1 MKLRQ
6 KLKKVLL
13 IGLFALF
20 TLASAQAYV
29 EAPCP
34 RLLVLSEVEGE
45 TVVCGFLSVPESRTR
60 EAGRELELAVM
71 TLKSR
76 SDTPLADPILFLQGG
91 PGGAALSTIEMWQDL
106 PWRDS
111 RDIILLDQRGTGY
124 SVPNLKCPEIYV
136 ELDIALGV
144 KSCRNRLLREG
155 HDLRAFNSAED
166 AADVA
171 DLRAALEVEGFN
183 LYGVSYGTRLALTVM
198 RDYPEVIRS
207 VVLDSTYPPQVNRLV
222 EFGPNF
228 DRALTRV
235 FDACLES
242 ERCNKA
248 FPDLE
253 ESFLTTIEDFNDLA
267 LELDDLEGLE
277 DFTLTGSDLLGL
289 YFQSMYSEVIIPNI
303 PYSMTKLA
311 QDDFWSAILLL
322 SGVVSGEEVDSGNA
336 NVLAVFRV
344 LRELFKWFWREV
356 QAEGVYFSTECQEDV
371 PFQTLQ
377 EVLGQAEMLQPVIG
391 QFVEDTGRDQ
401 FSMCRAW
408 RVPAAGD
415 VESQAVESDIPTL
428 VLAGSFDPITPPS
441 WGRRAAQTLS
451 NSYFFEFPNAA
462 HGVFLSGDCP
472 VGMVEAFLKSPE
484 AEPNG
489 ECIESLEVEF
499 YVPESE

>member
-1 MKLRQ
+1 MLSS
-6 KLKKVLL
+6 V
-13 IGLFALF
+13 A
-20 TLASAQAYV
+20 AQVYR

-34 RLLVLSEVEGE
+34 RLLVLSEIEGE
-45 TVVCGFLSVPESRTR
+45 SVTCGFITVPESRTR
-60 EAGRELELAVM
+60 DSDRTLELAVM
-71 TLKSR
+71 TLKSH
-76 SDTPLADPILFLQGG
+76 SSTSLADPILFLQGG

-124 SVPNLKCPEIYV
+124 SLPNLKCPEIYA

-144 KSCRNRLLREG
+144 KGCRNRLLREG
-155 HDLRAFNSAED
+155 HDLRAYNSAED

-171 DLRAALEVEGFN
+171 DLREALGIETFN

-198 RDYPEVIRS
+198 RDHPEVIRS

-222 EFGPNF
+222 EFGANF
-228 DRALTRV
+228 ERALTRV

-242 ERCNKA
+242 ETCNAA

-253 ESFLTTIEDFNDLA
+253 KTFIDAVESFDDLA
-267 LELDDLEGLE
+267 LELEEIEGLE
-277 DFTLTGSDLLGL
+277 DIALSSSDLLGL
-289 YFQSMYSEVIIPNI
+289 YFQSMYSEAVIPNI

-311 QDDFWSAILLL
+311 EDDFWSAILLL
-322 SGVVSGEEVDSGNA
+322 SGVVSGEEVDSGNG
-336 NVLAVFRV
+336 NFLAVFRV
-344 LRELFKWFWREV
+344 IREIFKWFWREV
-356 QAEGVYFSTECQEDV
+356 QAEGVYFSTECQEDI
-371 PFQTLQ
+371 PFQTLN
-377 EVLGQAEMLQPVIG
+377 EVLEQAETLKPLLG
-391 QFVEDTGRDQ
+391 QFAEDTGRDQ

-408 RVPAAGD
+408 RVPAADD

-441 WGRRAAQTLS
+441 WGRRAAKTLT

-462 HGVFLSGDCP
+462 HGVFISGDCP
-472 VGMVEAFLKSPE
+472 VGMVEAFLENPMT
-484 AEPNG
+484 EPND
-489 ECIESLEVEF
+489 ECIEGLEVEF

>member
-6 KLKKVLL
+6 KIKKMLL
-13 IGLFALF
+13 MGLFTLF
-20 TLASAQAYV
+20 TLASAQTYI

-34 RLLVLSEVEGE
+34 RLLILSEIEGE
-45 TVVCGFLSVPESRTR
+45 TVRCGFLSVPESRTR
-60 EAGRELELAVM
+60 NSERELELAVM
-71 TLKSR
+71 ILKAR
-76 SDTPLADPILFLQGG
+76 SDIPLADPILFLQGG

-124 SVPNLKCPEIYV
+124 SLPNLKCPEIYQ
-136 ELDIALGV
+136 EFDIALGV
-144 KSCRNRLLREG
+144 TSCRNRLLREG
-155 HDLRAFNSAED
+155 HDLRAFNSVED

-171 DLRAALEVEGFN
+171 DLRTALGIESFN

-198 RDYPEVIRS
+198 RDHPGAIRS

-222 EFGPNF
+222 EFGGNF
-228 DRALTRV
+228 DRALSRV

-242 ERCNKA
+242 ETCSQA

-253 ESFLTTIEDFNDLA
+253 QTFLTTIEDFNDLA
-267 LELDDLEGLE
+267 LELDELDGL
-277 DFTLTGSDLLGL
+277 TLTGSDLLGL
-289 YFQSMYSEVIIPNI
+289 YFQSMYSEAVIPNI

-311 QDDFWSAILLL
+311 EDDFWSAVLLL

-344 LRELFKWFWREV
+344 IRELFKWFWREV

-377 EVLGQAEMLQPVIG
+377 EVLGQAETLQPVIG

-408 RVPAAGD
+408 RVPPAGE
-415 VESQAVESDIPTL
+415 VESQAVTSDIPTL

-441 WGRRAAQTLS
+441 WGKRAAKTLP

-472 VGMVEAFLKSPE
+472 VEMVEAFLKNPDVD
-484 AEPNG
+484 PNG
-489 ECIESLEVEF
+489 ECIEELEVEF
-499 YVPESE
+499 YVPEN